1 MKKEDYIIYW
11 NNESKKDL
19 KRAQLHF
26 DNKDFLFSLFC
37 AHLCL
42 EKILKA
48 HWVKDNTPNVPPRI
62 HNLVFLADQ
71 TKLTFNNEQRS
82 FLERMNVFQLEGRY
96 PDYQYKISKTLRN
109 KNTLQLLEQTK
120 TLRTW
125 LQKML

>member
-1 MKKEDYIIYW
+1 VKKEDYIIYW

-96 PDYQYKISKTLRN
+96 PDYQYKISKTLKK

>member
-1 MKKEDYIIYW
+1 MKKEYYIIYW

-19 KRAQLHF
+19 KRARLHF

-120 TLRTW
+120 S
-125 LQKML
+125 

>member
-1 MKKEDYIIYW
+1 MKKEDYISYW
-11 NNESKKDL
+11 SLESKKDFG
-19 KRAQLHF
+19 RAQLHF
-26 DNKDFLFSLFC
+26 ETKDYLFALFC

-48 HWVKDNTPNVPPRI
+48 HWVKSNKENVPPRI

-71 TKLTFNNEQRS
+71 AKLTFTNEQRA
-82 FLERMNVFQLEGRY
+82 FLETMNVFQLEGRY
-96 PDYQYKISKTLRN
+96 PDYQYTVSKTLKS

-120 TLRTW
+120 TFRTW

>member
-96 PDYQYKISKTLRN
+96 PDYQYKISKTLKK